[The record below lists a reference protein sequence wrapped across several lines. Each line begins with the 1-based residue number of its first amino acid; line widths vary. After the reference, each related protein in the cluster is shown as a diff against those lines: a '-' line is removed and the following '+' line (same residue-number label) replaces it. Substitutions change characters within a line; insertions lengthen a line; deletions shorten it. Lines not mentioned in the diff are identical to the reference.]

1 MKFKIN
7 RKELLSSL
15 KQCSRLTRKRN
26 ETPVTDCVIIDV
38 DTADADHDGQGGQC
52 LRLRATDLE
61 VWMKVHVEAEI
72 EDAGCIAPQ
81 CVNLERIVSAIT
93 HDEVII
99 SSQKDRI
106 VVCPGDLSGKY
117 PVNCLQADL
126 FPSPDEGDDIS
137 KGRQE
142 PREFLFSN
150 DGIIDRVLAK
160 NSGESKTGT
169 AGVAEVIGS
178 LLFLDLGDEFLTAA
192 HHRGN
197 SAGMEVS
204 TIPSVTGPFDIPVP
218 GALLVSGIE
227 APTVTISEKWVVF
240 ADGGTTITIRRA
252 GRCDTTGELANA
264 RKYFASLQNK
274 VSCNRFD
281 LLGAIKRVKLC
292 EEKREFDGA
301 VYLELGGTLIVKGET
316 GGGTEEI
323 NDVHLDGNTGRA
335 LIAISLLEHQ
345 LSVLGDN
352 LSISFP
358 DPGEGGVC
366 QAIGIMDLDN
376 ENYLGFIAGRMP

>member
-7 RKELLSSL
+7 RKELLLSL
-15 KQCSRLTRKRN
+15 KQCSRLARKRN

-38 DTADADHDGQGGQC
+38 DADRAGQGGQC

-61 VWMKVHVEAEI
+61 VWMEVHVEAEI

-106 VVCPGDLSGKY
+106 VVCPGDFSGKY
-117 PVNCLQADL
+117 PVNCMEGKL
-126 FPSPDEGDDIS
+126 FPVPDEDDDIS

-142 PREFLFSN
+142 PREFLFKN
-150 DGIIDRVLAK
+150 DGIIDRVLAR
-160 NSGESKTGT
+160 NSGERKTGT
-169 AGVAEVIGS
+169 AGVAEVVGS
-178 LLFLDLGDEFLTAA
+178 LLFLDLGDDFLTAA

-197 SAGMEVS
+197 SAGIETS
-204 TIPSVTGPFDIPVP
+204 TIPSSIGPFDIPVS
-218 GALLVSGIE
+218 GALLISGIDVSSM
-227 APTVTISEKWVVF
+227 TVHEKWVVF
-240 ADGGTTITIRRA
+240 VDGDTTITIRRT
-252 GRCDTTGELANA
+252 GQIDTTGELANA
-264 RKYFASLQNK
+264 RKYFTSLQNK

-292 EEKREFDGA
+292 EEKSDFGGA

-323 NDVHLDGNTGRA
+323 NDAHLDGNTGRA

-366 QAIGIMDLDN
+366 QAIGIRDLDN
-376 ENYLGFIAGRMP
+376 EDYSGFIAGRMPL